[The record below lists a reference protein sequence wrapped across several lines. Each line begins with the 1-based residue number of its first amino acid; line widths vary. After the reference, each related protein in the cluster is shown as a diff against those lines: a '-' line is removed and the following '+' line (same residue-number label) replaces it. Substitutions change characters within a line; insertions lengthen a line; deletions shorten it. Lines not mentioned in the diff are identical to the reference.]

1 VNLDG
6 QVTHNLQ
13 DQHNPF
19 HYITGVT
26 PCGDT
31 LYLGSLQTTAIGA
44 LPRPE

>member
-1 VNLDG
+1 
-6 QVTHNLQ
+6 
-13 DQHNPF
+13 
-19 HYITGVT
+19 VT